1 MSQLEDFLSKTD
13 EDEII
18 EAIRISESKTSGEIR
33 IHLESTLQG
42 NIEQQVLEVFHH
54 LKMDN
59 TKLQNGV
66 LIYVA
71 INNKSF
77 AIYGDKGINQVVESD
92 FWDCTKNTIQEHFKN
107 GDFKKGLIDGVL
119 NAGKQLQKYFP
130 WEQLNSDELSNEIS
144 KA

>member
-1 MSQLEDFLSKTD
+1 
-13 EDEII
+13 
-18 EAIRISESKTSGEIR
+18 
-33 IHLESTLQG
+33 
-42 NIEQQVLEVFHH
+42 
-54 LKMDN
+54 MDN

-71 INNKSF
+71 LNNKSF

-107 GDFKKGLIDGVL
+107 GDFKKGLIEGVL

>member
-13 EDEII
+13 EEDII

-33 IHLESTLQG
+33 IHLESSLQG
-42 NIEQQVLEVFHH
+42 NIEEHVLEVFHH

-77 AIYGDKGINQVVESD
+77 SIYGDKGINQVVESD

-107 GDFKKGLIDGVL
+107 GDFKKGLIEGVL

-130 WEQLNSDELSNEIS
+130 WEYLDIDELSNEIS